1 MLTVNERNAL
11 VVNHMDYA
19 NKIATKQFARTPR
32 CVQLDELKSAAYMG
46 LVDAARKWDGDRP
59 FEVYAAY
66 RIFGEI
72 KDYLRSLRWSRSE
85 EVKTTAIPED
95 YDIADREEEAPEFQ
109 FNEMLSQLPE
119 KNGQILRLY
128 YRDDYTIKEIATQVS
143 LSSTRVHQILKSSL
157 DDLRQCA

>member
-11 VVNHMDYA
+11 IVNNMNYA
-19 NKIATKQFARTPR
+19 DRIATKHFSRTPR

-46 LVDAARKWDGDRP
+46 LVDAARKYDGNRP

-85 EVKTTAIPED
+85 EVKTQALPED
-95 YDIADREEEAPEFQ
+95 YDVAIANDKAPEVHFD
-109 FNEMLSQLPE
+109 ELMGLLPDL
-119 KNGQILRLY
+119 NGQIVKLY
-128 YRDDYTIKEIATQVS
+128 YHDDYTIKEIANEVK

-157 DDLRQCA
+157 EDLRECA